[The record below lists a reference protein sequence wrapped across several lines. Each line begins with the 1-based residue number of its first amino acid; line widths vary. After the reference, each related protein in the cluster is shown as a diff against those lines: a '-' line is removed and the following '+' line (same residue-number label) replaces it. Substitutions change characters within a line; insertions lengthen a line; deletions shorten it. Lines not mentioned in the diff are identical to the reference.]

1 MHSLAAHAV
10 PGCSFLAANF
20 NLSARPELHHAN
32 RFLRPRGPD
41 ATTVRSL
48 GNDWS
53 FLHNLLSMTGAVTT
67 QPFISA
73 DGRRAAVFNGEIYN
87 FRALARQL
95 AGSADA
101 YASDGFALL
110 PAYERWGVSFVQH
123 LEGEFALV
131 VVDLDRRRA
140 VVSADVFGTKPLW
153 FAIWQPPQ
161 APAPPRILVAT
172 YESALLALGA
182 PRASIKAAPPNEA
195 LVLRF
200 GEPQPRKGVPL
211 VRWDLRQHKNHT
223 NDWAAAFR
231 EAVRVRTRGV
241 KHRIFIGLSS
251 GYDSGAILGAL
262 ALERTPFLAYAI
274 KAQEDVGVLA
284 ARARYCEGVGE
295 VALLQ
300 LSGSRFAREERWLAQ
315 RCEKYAYEMEARKGE
330 LACSD
335 EGAVG
340 VSVVLGRVR
349 RRGGLIYLSG
359 SGSDEI
365 ISDYARDG
373 RKVYPHSCFGG
384 RWPADLA
391 PIFPWCSFY
400 GGSQRAFLMKE
411 ELVSG
416 AHGIEGRYPFLDPK
430 VVQEFLW
437 LKPELKNAE
446 YKKPVADFLRAHR
459 VPTAWGRKIGFTAGR
474 DTDATALAAG
484 AAREPL
490 LHGEVLT

>member
-10 PGCSFLAANF
+10 PGCSFIAANF

-48 GNDWS
+48 DNDWS
-53 FLHNLLSMTGAVTT
+53 FLHNLLAMTGAVTT

-200 GEPQPRKGVPL
+200 GEAQPR
-211 VRWDLRQHKNHT
+211 T
-223 NDWAAAFR
+223 S
-231 EAVRVRTRGV
+231 GV

-315 RCEKYAYEMEARKGE
+315 RCEKYAYELEARKGE

-373 RKVYPHSCFGG
+373 RKIYPHSCFGG

-437 LKPELKNAE
+437 LAPELKNAE

>member
-10 PGCSFLAANF
+10 PGCSFIAANF

-48 GNDWS
+48 GEWS

-101 YASDGFALL
+101 YPPTAS
-110 PAYERWGVSFVQH
+110 RCC
-123 LEGEFALV
+123 
-131 VVDLDRRRA
+131 RRT
-140 VVSADVFGTKPLW
+140 SAGASPSCSTSRRLRSSSSTSTAGAPSSRPTSSARPLW
-153 FAIWQPPQ
+153 FAIWRPPR
-161 APAPPRILVAT
+161 APPPASSSQRTGAC
-172 YESALLALGA
+172 SRGA
-182 PRASIKAAPPNEA
+182 PRAANKAAPPNEA
-195 LVLRF
+195 LVVRF
-200 GEPQPRKGVPL
+200 GEAQPRKGVPL

-373 RKVYPHSCFGG
+373 RKIYPHSCFRG

-446 YKKPVADFLRAHR
+446 YKKPVADFCGRTACRRRGAQDRLHRRPRHRRDGARGGRRAR
-459 VPTAWGRKIGFTAGR
+459 
-474 DTDATALAAG
+474 AA
-484 AAREPL
+484 AARGGFDL
-490 LHGEVLT
+490 VS